1 VTAWCFRRSSRKS
14 INASRET
21 VDSRKMTDTVSTE
34 AQCLTASAESVES
47 GASKPPSSRLEID
60 LLFDCGLAE
69 ECLSHLDV
77 ARHSDTLV
85 TLKRLA
91 EQRLRF
97 FAITWGSAID

>member
-1 VTAWCFRRSSRKS
+1 
-14 INASRET
+14 
-21 VDSRKMTDTVSTE
+21 MTDTVSTE

-77 ARHSDTLV
+77 ARHSDTFV
-85 TLKRLA
+85 TLQRPI
-91 EQRLRF
+91 EQRLCC
-97 FAITWGSAID
+97 FAITGSGAID